1 MAPCSTYY
9 SFCGNAAKTGAAS
22 GKGIA
27 GEIRSAVC
35 NSWLKPID
43 MNQHPTFS
51 SWVIYG
57 AALTYLSTLTAMF
70 LPTLPARL
78 YMHSKTTTLMTSL
91 MARQCLMGF
100 DGMAD
105 VGLQERRPA
114 CMEWLLSRQILHSCW
129 T

>member
-35 NSWLKPID
+35 NDWLKPID

-57 AALTYLSTLTAMF
+57 AAYFSTLTAMF

-78 YMHSKTTTLMTSL
+78 YMHSKPTTLMTSL
-91 MARQCLMGF
+91 MERQCLMGF
-100 DGMAD
+100 DGM
-105 VGLQERRPA
+105 VTWGCRRGGRRA
-114 CMEWLLSRQILHSCW
+114 WNGF
-129 T
+129 

>member
-1 MAPCSTYY
+1 MAPRSTYY

-57 AALTYLSTLTAMF
+57 AALTSLSTLTAIF
-70 LPTLPARL
+70 LQTLPATL
-78 YMHSKTTTLMTSL
+78 YTHCKTTILMTSW
-91 MARQCLMGF
+91 MPRQCRMGC
-100 DGMAD
+100 DGMLTW
-105 VGLQERRPA
+105 GCRRGGWRA
-114 CMEWLLSRQILHSCW
+114 RNGF
-129 T
+129 